1 MQRILDR
8 QARAVLD
15 GDATAYLAAVDP
27 AATNYRA
34 GQRRMFANLRRLPLR
49 TWSYRVT
56 AVHDGP
62 TSRASTPSGGRAP
75 ARALAVVELSH
86 QLRGYDQGVRVDRE
100 RLLLTARDGDWYL
113 SGEDEGSA
121 RQLWKQGKVSVS
133 RGKHSLVLGVGRPR
147 RELEALV
154 SEADR
159 AVPAVSR
166 LWPRP
171 WNRRVVVLAP
181 ASLERTAELLSA
193 APAQYRG
200 IAAVTTSERHG
211 VAPADRVVVNPG
223 AYGTLSGS
231 GRQVVMTHETA
242 HVATREDT
250 TETTPMWL
258 SEGLAD
264 WIGYGG
270 SDREVRRAAP
280 ELAAAVRSGELS
292 RALPTDAEFAFER
305 PADLL
310 ARSYEAGWLACLMVV
325 ERGDAQRLRT
335 LYRAAGRPGPGATD
349 RALRDVLQVDE
360 REFGALWHSYVR
372 RVLG

>member
-1 MQRILDR
+1 MPVRSAVVVTEVRTQRARGRPTLLLLALTLTVSLLGCAAPAPSAPAEPPSRPQVQRILDR

-264 WIGYGG
+264 WIGYGRG
-270 SDREVRRAAP
+270 SCPGRFRRTPSSPSNARQICWRGPTRRA
-280 ELAAAVRSGELS
+280 GS
-292 RALPTDAEFAFER
+292 R
-305 PADLL
+305 
-310 ARSYEAGWLACLMVV
+310 V
-325 ERGDAQRLRT
+325 
-335 LYRAAGRPGPGATD
+335 
-349 RALRDVLQVDE
+349 
-360 REFGALWHSYVR
+360 
-372 RVLG
+372 